1 MYTFLYMKEIKR
13 IGIFTAGGDCSG
25 LNAIINSVVKIANGR
40 EIEVYGIYNGTDGL
54 FYPNLNYK
62 KLEIKDL
69 QNNYSCMRTGGTILR
84 SKNRDGGAT
93 VISEESRKAF
103 KKGVETLG
111 LDSLIVVGGDGT
123 ALIVSEL
130 TKGSDINVVCIPKT
144 IDNDTPITDYS
155 VGFDTARNI
164 TMDAM
169 DRLQTTAFSHD
180 RIMIME
186 VMGRDAGHLAL
197 HTAIAGEACV
207 CLIPEIPYKL
217 ENVFAKLNEVKKS
230 GIGYALMVVAEG
242 CKTSNGENLVVDKCG
257 VACYTGFAN
266 YISKKLEENGFLNRT
281 TILGH
286 IQRGGTP
293 TAYDRIEAA
302 EFAFHAIECLLEG
315 KNERIVVLK
324 NGKITDVD
332 LHEAVKSGNR
342 LVNKD
347 DFLIKTAKSLGIYI
361 GDE

>member
-1 MYTFLYMKEIKR
+1 MKKIKR
-13 IGIFTAGGDCSG
+13 MGIFTAGGDCSG
-25 LNAIINSVVKIANGR
+25 LNAIINSVVKIASRRG
-40 EIEVYGIYNGTDGL
+40 IEVYGIYNGTDGL
-54 FYPNLNYK
+54 LYPNLNYK
-62 KLEIKDL
+62 KLEVRDL
-69 QNNYSCMRTGGTILR
+69 QDNYSFMRIGGTILR

-93 VISEESRKAF
+93 VMSNENKTAF
-103 KKGVETLG
+103 KKGVETLQ

-123 ALIVSEL
+123 ALIVSKLVE
-130 TKGSDINVVCIPKT
+130 GSDINIVCIPKT

-155 VGFDTARNI
+155 IGFDTARNV

-207 CLIPEIPYKL
+207 CLIPEIPYSL
-217 ENVFAKLNEVKKS
+217 QNVFSKLNEVKKN

-242 CKTSNGENLVVDKCG
+242 CKTDTGENIVVDKCG
-257 VACYTGFAN
+257 VACYSGFAN

-293 TAYDRIEAA
+293 TAYDRIMASK
-302 EFAFHAIECLLEG
+302 FAFQAIECLLNG
-315 KNERIVVLK
+315 KNKRIIILK
-324 NGKITDVD
+324 NGKVTDVD
-332 LHEAVKSGNR
+332 LYEAVKSGNR
-342 LVNKD
+342 LIEKD
-347 DFLIKTAKSLGIYI
+347 NFLVKTARSLGIYI

>member
-1 MYTFLYMKEIKR
+1 MKKIKR

-25 LNAIINSVVKIANGR
+25 LNAIINSVVKIANER
-40 EIEVYGIYNGTDGL
+40 EIEIYGIYNGTDGL
-54 FYPNLNYK
+54 FYPNLKYK

-69 QNNYSCMRTGGTILR
+69 QENYSCMRTGGTILR
-84 SKNRDGGAT
+84 SKNRDGGTT
-93 VISEESRKAF
+93 VISEENKKAF

-123 ALIVSEL
+123 ALIVSKLVE
-130 TKGSDINVVCIPKT
+130 GSDINIVCIPKT
-144 IDNDTPITDYS
+144 IDNDTPVTDYS
-155 VGFDTARNI
+155 VGFDTARNV

-197 HTAIAGEACV
+197 HTAVAGEACV
-207 CLIPEIPYKL
+207 CLIPEIPYNL
-217 ENVFAKLNEVKKS
+217 DNVFKKLNEVKKT
-230 GIGYALMVVAEG
+230 GVGYALMVVAEG
-242 CKTSNGENLVVDKCG
+242 CRTSDGENLVVDKCG

-266 YISKKLEENGFLNRT
+266 YISKKLAENGFLNRT

-293 TAYDRIEAA
+293 TAYDRIMASK
-302 EFAFHAIECLLEG
+302 FAFHAFECLLEG
-315 KNERIVVLK
+315 KNERIIIFK
-324 NGKITDVD
+324 DGKVSDIG
-332 LHEAVKSGNR
+332 LHEAVEFGNR
-342 LVNKD
+342 PVGKD
-347 DFLIKTAKSLGIYI
+347 DFLVKTARALGIYI
-361 GDE
+361 GEE